1 MNNGP
6 RIVISVELTTPMDD
20 YLDALKEA
28 AAKFVL
34 YDVPEGARIGV
45 TSFTDADGKEE
56 LKLTTVSDD
65 DDSRQDIV
73 DVVKGLSTA
82 SIQVDCVEK
91 GLSESLEV
99 GKDFESG
106 LIQPYT
112 NFSLQC
118 YRRWAIAA

>member
-6 RIVISVELTTPMDD
+6 RIVISVELTTSMAE
-20 YLDALKEA
+20 YLDAFKEA

-45 TSFTDADGKEE
+45 TSFNTEAKEE

-65 DDSRQDIV
+65 DDSRQTIMDAV
-73 DVVKGLSTA
+73 EGLSTA
-82 SIQVDCVEK
+82 AIEEDCVEK

-99 GKDFESG
+99 GKDF
-106 LIQPYT
+106 
-112 NFSLQC
+112 
-118 YRRWAIAA
+118 

>member
-1 MNNGP
+1 M
-6 RIVISVELTTPMDD
+6 ISVERTTPMAE
-20 YLDALKEA
+20 YLDAFKEA
-28 AAKFVL
+28 AAKFIL

-45 TSFTDADGKEE
+45 TSFTDAEAKEE

-65 DDSRQDIV
+65 DDSRQEIV
-73 DVVKGLSTA
+73 DAVEGLSTA
-82 SIQVDCVEK
+82 AINVDCVGK

-112 NFSLQC
+112 NFSLHS